1 MDYLI
6 PILAA
11 GLLGGASAG
20 LAGVYIVGMR
30 MPFVGVCIAH
40 AAMAGAVWARL
51 FGLPELPSA
60 LGLAVLTSASLAL
73 VGRGRIRLDTG
84 VALGV
89 LFSLMMGL
97 VFLGIGLSPGAKGPL
112 LGLLWGSLV
121 FVGWREVAWIAATSG
136 ALFAFVALFSKEMCA
151 ILFSR
156 TLAAATGLRER
167 LVLSAFLVLCGAT
180 LTVNLNTVG
189 GLMIYSLISVPAAA
203 AFQVARGYAATAL
216 CSAGLGAACAVGGF
230 GIAYGLREWEVPVGA
245 CIVIVSVGVFFGA
258 VGVRRWAL
266 RDT

>member
-1 MDYLI
+1 
-6 PILAA
+6 
-11 GLLGGASAG
+11 LLGGASAG

-40 AAMAGAVWARL
+40 AAMAGAVWGQL
-51 FGLPELPSA
+51 LGLPELPSA
-60 LGLAVLTSASLAL
+60 LVLAVATSGSLAL
-73 VGRGRIRLDTG
+73 AGRGRLRLDTN

-121 FVGWREVAWIAATSG
+121 FVSWREVAWIAVTSG
-136 ALFAFVALFSKEMCA
+136 ALFAFVAIFSKEMCA

-156 TLAAATGLRER
+156 SLAAATGLRER
-167 LVLSAFLVLCGAT
+167 LVLLTFLVLCGAT

-203 AFQVARGYAATAL
+203 AFQVCRGYGPTAI
-216 CSAGLGAACAVGGF
+216 CSAGLGAGCAVGGF
-230 GIAYGLREWEVPVGA
+230 LIAYLLRDAEVPVGA
-245 CIVIVSVGVFFGA
+245 CIVIVAVATFFAA
-258 VGVRRWAL
+258 VAL
-266 RDT
+266 RKVLRRNS